1 MIQERMVSFCTCER
15 CGRDFV
21 PLRCPECKNT
31 TWNNA
36 EVKRGRPKRV
46 KEQLPADP
54 LPVESARRC
63 LPFTLKRL
71 DEEKRVAIPKP
82 TSSVKKPRKK

>member
-46 KEQLPADP
+46 KEQLPANP
-54 LPVESARRC
+54 LPIESQSTEG
-63 LPFTLKRL
+63 PILKRL

-82 TSSVKKPRKK
+82 TSSVKKHVKK